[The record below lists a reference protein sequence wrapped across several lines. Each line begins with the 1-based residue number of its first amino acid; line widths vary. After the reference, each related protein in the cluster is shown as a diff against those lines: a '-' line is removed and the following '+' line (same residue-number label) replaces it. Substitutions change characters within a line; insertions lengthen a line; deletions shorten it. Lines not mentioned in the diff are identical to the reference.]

1 MSPRIPSP
9 RPRKWPG
16 AWSSK
21 ALLASIDADQLLFFD
36 VTPEEGQANERYLRD
51 RAQRREELRI
61 RLSTPHRLRPMQPE
75 PRWRVDRND

>member
-9 RPRKWPG
+9 RPTKWPG
-16 AWSSK
+16 TWSSK
-21 ALLASIDADQLLFFD
+21 ALVQSIGPDQLPLFD
-36 VTPEEGQANERYLRD
+36 QTVDEKQATARHLRE

-61 RLSTPHRLRPMQPE
+61 RLREPHQLRPMQPE